1 MPEHDKKL
9 ADMTDAE
16 LVERVLGSKYQGYMD
31 PTLLEITTRLAAR
44 IQAAESADDN
54 KLKGVLRGIIKG

>member
-1 MPEHDKKL
+1 MPDKRL

-16 LVERVLGSKYQGYMD
+16 LVERVLGSKYQNYMD
-31 PTLLEITTRLAAR
+31 PTLLEITARLAGR
-44 IQAAESADDN
+44 IHAAENADN

>member
-1 MPEHDKKL
+1 MPDKRL

-16 LVERVLGSKYQGYMD
+16 LVERVLGSKYQNYMD
-31 PTLLEITTRLAAR
+31 PTLLEMTTRLAGH
-44 IQAAESADDN
+44 IQAADNADGN

>member
-1 MPEHDKKL
+1 MPDKRL

-16 LVERVLGSKYQGYMD
+16 LVERVLGSKYQNYMD
-31 PTLLEITTRLAAR
+31 PTLLEMTTRLAGH
-44 IQAAESADDN
+44 IQATESADGN